1 MLKKQFKIE
10 NKMYQDGD
18 IKSAIRDFSDFDIS
32 YSAWVLTISAGSNDE
47 IDEIF
52 NEFMNYVV
60 WVYNES
66 I

>member
-1 MLKKQFKIE
+1 
-10 NKMYQDGD
+10 MYQDAT
-18 IKSAIRDFSDFDIS
+18 IKSAIQDFADFDIA